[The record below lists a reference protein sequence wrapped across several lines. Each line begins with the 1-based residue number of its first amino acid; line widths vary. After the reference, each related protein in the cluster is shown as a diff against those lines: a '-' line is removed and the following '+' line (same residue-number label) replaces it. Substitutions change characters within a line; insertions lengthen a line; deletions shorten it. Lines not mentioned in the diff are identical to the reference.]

1 MQLVW
6 SLIVAWCMVASAAPH
21 GPRDQIRRS
30 GISVAPALHHP
41 VRQREMRQHL
51 APFVAPVRSPLAV
64 PARAWFVVV
73 TPLDGAAIRSRVTT
87 AVARGPP
94 EA

>member
-21 GPRDQIRRS
+21 GPRDQVRRS
-30 GISVAPALHHP
+30 GISVAPAFHHP
-41 VRQREMRQHL
+41 VRQREMRHHL
-51 APFVAPVRSPLAV
+51 APFVAPERTPMPTV
-64 PARAWFVVV
+64 ARAWFVIV
-73 TPLDGAAIRSRVTT
+73 TPLDGAAIRDRVTT
-87 AVARGPP
+87 PVARGPP